1 MPAGLDLNTPPPF
14 WHDCQWGAPVIHIS
28 HIKCACLNSVSIIY
42 WCLTM
47 YYYFKETLI
56 FETKQASQQSWM
68 KWQLKL
74 YNEHWVLFAQSFFG
88 VRISSIC
95 LVVSH
100 IYRAIANHLARK
112 YISSLSED
120 CLKLMVDGFQS
131 WLDGKQVHEKSS
143 CVWIFLCLSLQRVD
157 TNGCIGTGN
166 GSSLE
171 NPNIGYC
178 YLLHCMLRR

>member
-1 MPAGLDLNTPPPF
+1 MPAELDLNTPPPF

-143 CVWIFLCLSLQRVD
+143 VCESSCASVLRGWTPMDVSALGMVAVWKIP
-157 TNGCIGTGN
+157 T
-166 GSSLE
+166 
-171 NPNIGYC
+171 
-178 YLLHCMLRR
+178 